1 MQIARTLIFLAASH
15 LALGADVSATA
26 GKDRISV
33 TWAADTALKYV
44 TVCSKPGQFNPA
56 LVCSGANEDGDVKRT
71 LQPVQ
76 SSGTELLTGL
86 SKNKWY
92 TVKVKGIPANGTTR
106 KLIGVVKI
114 KTQKK

>member
-1 MQIARTLIFLAASH
+1 MKIATVLILLTANRLAFA
-15 LALGADVSATA
+15 ADISATA
-26 GKDRISV
+26 GKNQISV
-33 TWAADTALKYV
+33 TWTADTELKYV

-56 LVCSGANEDGDVKRT
+56 FVCAGANEDGDVKRT
-71 LQPVQ
+71 LQPAQ

-92 TVKVKGIPANGTTR
+92 TVKVKGIPANGNTR

-114 KTQKK
+114 KTTK